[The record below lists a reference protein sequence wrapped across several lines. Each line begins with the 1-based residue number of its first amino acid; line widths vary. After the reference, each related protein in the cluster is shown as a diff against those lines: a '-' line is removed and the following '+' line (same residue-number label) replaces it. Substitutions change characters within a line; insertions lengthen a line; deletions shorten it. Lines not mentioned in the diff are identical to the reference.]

1 MLCQISYHQANL
13 INSVSSSY
21 DGYARTF
28 YKFIIITWKVI
39 NCFKF
44 AFFLKKFFFLL
55 QADLENMI
63 LRKPIKGKLRR
74 SRDPALWVE
83 HKQSK
88 NNSSVYVKLHRVQ
101 VSKTDNNND
110 ILLLSLPSRHRT
122 KGLSF
127 YVMISMEGY
136 EPSKWAKSQSKNSQ
150 RKCGT
155 VFWVPN

>member
-1 MLCQISYHQANL
+1 
-13 INSVSSSY
+13 
-21 DGYARTF
+21 
-28 YKFIIITWKVI
+28 
-39 NCFKF
+39 
-44 AFFLKKFFFLL
+44 
-55 QADLENMI
+55 MI

-136 EPSKWAKSQSKNSQ
+136 EPSKWAKSQSKNSLCIFGNVVLYFECRINEKALLQ
-150 RKCGT
+150 TAFFLAILPTGL
-155 VFWVPN
+155 W